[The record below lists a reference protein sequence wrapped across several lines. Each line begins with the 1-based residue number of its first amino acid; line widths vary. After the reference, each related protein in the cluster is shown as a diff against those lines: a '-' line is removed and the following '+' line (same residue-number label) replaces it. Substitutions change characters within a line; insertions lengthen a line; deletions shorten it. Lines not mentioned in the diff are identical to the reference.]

1 MSKTTQND
9 IKIDVIGFF
18 MELAAEVEKTENVTL
33 DPILL
38 KSLKNIKKDYEIP
51 YDQRNVETAIQ
62 GDKNINIV
70 EKVNQVETAEKSKT
84 TKART
89 PNPKKKTKNDPEIE
103 DTYQGFEID

>member
-62 GDKNINIV
+62 DDKNRNIV
-70 EKVNQVETAEKSKT
+70 EKVNPVETAEKSKT
-84 TKART
+84 TKASTQNFIKKAENT
-89 PNPKKKTKNDPEIE
+89 PEVE
-103 DTYQGFEID
+103 DTEKGRE